1 MINKR
6 ENAAKDVGNMQL
18 TLLYDGESIGE
29 VSEEFSLPD
38 YQAEV
43 SRIVCVRPQFLLE
56 NKYISD
62 TGSGVF
68 LEIGGTVT
76 YSVIYTDDEGEL
88 YCVPLSSTYETKIP
102 LSEMAEHT
110 ELSFKCES
118 TSFRA
123 TAPRRLTLKTKLRCR
138 VRAFKELKVES
149 KITPASFCEEI
160 YLERCEKTALVP
172 EIKEISLKN
181 VKMSETLGTLG
192 GSVKPIWCDAYVS
205 LGEVRCENGY
215 VKASGEA
222 TVKCLVSTEIGEDVV
237 EKRMKLAEEI
247 EADGAEVGDMI
258 GVLPICTAL
267 SLSSEEKEG
276 ETCLYFDLTCDL
288 VGQVIR
294 NSEKQLLADAYSTKH
309 NSTATYKELEYLCA
323 LKTSNTSVSV
333 LDEKKRSQRDGET
346 VVCTIG
352 DAFWEKT
359 ESKGTK
365 ACHIGKLSVGV
376 IMKCDSTL
384 GNEKYSLE
392 TYELPIKYEEELSRA
407 SKSVLPICDFSLG
420 ALVARCENERII
432 ISAEVYASTSIY
444 EKCTEKILSELNIK
458 TDEEIKN
465 ERACVR
471 VCFPR
476 EGEALWDVCKRYH
489 APLAKIC
496 AQNELE
502 RNTTTLPKYLII

>member
-6 ENAAKDVGNMQL
+6 ENSDVGGGKMQL
-18 TLLYDGESIGE
+18 TLLYDGESVGE

-76 YSVIYTDDEGEL
+76 YSVIYTDADGEL
-88 YCVPLSSTYETKIP
+88 SCVPLSSAYEAKIP
-102 LSEMAEHT
+102 LSEVSEHT
-110 ELSFKCES
+110 KLSFKCES

-123 TAPRRLTLKTKLRCR
+123 TAPRRLSLKTKVRCR
-138 VRAFKELKVES
+138 VRAFKELKAEG
-149 KITPASFCEEI
+149 KITPASTSDEI
-160 YLERCEKTALVP
+160 YLERCEKTALAP

-205 LGEVRCENGY
+205 LSEVRCENGY

-222 TVKCLVSTEIGEDVV
+222 TVKCLVSTEIGEGVV
-237 EKRMKLAEEI
+237 EKRMKIVEEI
-247 EADGAEVGDMI
+247 EADGAQSGDMVS
-258 GVLPICTAL
+258 VLPICTAL

-276 ETCLYFDLTCDL
+276 ETALYFDLTCDL
-288 VGQVIR
+288 TGEVIR
-294 NSEKQLLADAYSTKH
+294 NLEKNLLADAYSTKH

-323 LKTSNTSVSV
+323 IKASNSSVSV
-333 LDEKKRSQRDGET
+333 LEEKKRSERDGEA
-346 VVCTIG
+346 VVCTLG
-352 DAFWEKT
+352 DVSWERT
-359 ESKGTK
+359 EIKGTK

-376 IMKCDSTL
+376 IVKSESSL

-407 SKSVLPICDFSLG
+407 SKTVLPICDFSLG
-420 ALVARCENERII
+420 ALVARCENDRII